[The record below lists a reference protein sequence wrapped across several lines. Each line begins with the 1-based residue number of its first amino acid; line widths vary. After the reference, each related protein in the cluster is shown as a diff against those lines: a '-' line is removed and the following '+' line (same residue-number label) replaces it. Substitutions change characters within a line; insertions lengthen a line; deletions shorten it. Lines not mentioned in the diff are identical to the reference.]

1 MKNYT
6 KISRF
11 FILFLLFSFL
21 IQSCTQGPKST
32 QSKKTSFAIVVDP
45 LTMEKVNAPI
55 MAYKS
60 VLESEGLTVYLLSE
74 NWDSP
79 QLIKDELQKYYNSEP
94 QLEGAVF
101 IGDVPIPFIMDAQH
115 LATAYKRDQKRY
127 PLHVA
132 AIPSDRFYDDFD
144 LKFEFIEHDSIR
156 KNNYYYSLTANSPQY
171 IKSDI
176 YSGRIKPSIKEG
188 EDKYQLIADYL
199 KKVVSLRNSTEL
211 DFLMS
216 FTGHGYN
223 GEALTAWAG
232 EKLALREQFPELFTA
247 QGRVEFLEFRMDE
260 FMKPYLLGRLQD
272 PDLDIALLHEHG
284 TPEMQ
289 LINGT
294 PDVSAVP
301 ASIENIKRYL
311 RSKLR
316 SSKDYGKTV
325 QEGKKYYMD
334 WLGVSDKWFEGTFD
348 KQVID
353 QDSIYDYNMDI
364 YAEDAHEIS
373 PEAKF
378 IMFDACFNGSF
389 HLDRYLAGEYVFGK
403 GSTMVAHANT
413 VNALQDKW
421 PDEMI
426 GLLKLGVRI
435 GQWAKQ
441 INTIETHII
450 GDPTYYFKTNQEFDY
465 NKLIVACTNKPQI
478 WNAVLEMDDPDL
490 QCLAVSNLYDHENKA
505 FSGQLRDMYFSSPSF
520 VVRMEVLNQ
529 LYKYND
535 ENFREVLVNA
545 ITDPYELIRR
555 NAATMIG
562 NCGDDEL
569 INPLLKIIFD
579 DKYSKRVKYN
589 AYSSF
594 DFMNPDA
601 LIHSLPEIAQ
611 KYSYVLN
618 NSSLRDDLL
627 KKAAYNKNKVKEAFD
642 FVASDSV
649 EMKYRSREINTLRNY
664 YYHFMIEDYLA
675 LLSNPDFDDEL
686 SLPLIEALGWFTHS
700 VHRDKILEVC
710 RDIKN
715 NDKYS
720 MDIRTEAERTI
731 NRIELYN

>member
-6 KISRF
+6 IISRY
-11 FILFLLFSFL
+11 FILLILFSFL
-21 IQSCTQGPKST
+21 IQSCSQGPKST

-45 LTMEKVNAPI
+45 ITLEKANSSI

-60 VLESEGLTVYLLSE
+60 ILESEGLTVFVLSG

-79 QLIKDELQKYYNSEP
+79 QLIKDELQQHYNSEP

-127 PLHVA
+127 PLHIA

-144 LKFEFIEHDSIR
+144 LEFEFIEHDSIR
-156 KNNYYYSLTANSPQY
+156 KNNYYYRLSANSPHY

-199 KKVVSLRNSTEL
+199 DKVVSLRNSTEI

-223 GEALTAWAG
+223 TEALTAWAG
-232 EKLALREQFPELFTA
+232 EKLALREQFPELFLA
-247 QGRVEFLEFRMDE
+247 EGRVEFLDFRMDE
-260 FMKPYLLGRLQD
+260 FMKPFILGRLQD

-284 TPEMQ
+284 SPEMQ

-294 PDVSAVP
+294 PDVSSIP
-301 ASIENIKRYL
+301 ASIENVKRYL

-316 SSKDYGKTV
+316 SAEDYGKTI

-334 WLGVSDKWFEGTFD
+334 YLGVSEDWFEGTFD

-353 QDSIYDYNMDI
+353 QDSIYNYNMDI
-364 YAEDAHEIS
+364 YAEDAHQIS

-426 GLLKLGVRI
+426 GLLKLGVRV

-450 GDPTYYFKTNQEFDY
+450 GDPTYYFKTDQKFDY
-465 NKLIVACTNKPQI
+465 NKLITACTNKPQV
-478 WNAVLEMDDPDL
+478 WNAVLEMENPDL
-490 QCLAVSNLYDHENKA
+490 QCLAISNMYDHENKA
-505 FSGQLRDMYFSSPSF
+505 FSNQLRDLYFSSSSF
-520 VVRMEVLNQ
+520 VVRMEIVNQ

-535 ENFREVLVNA
+535 ENFKEVLLNA

-569 INPLLKIIFD
+569 IEPLLKIIFD

-601 LIHSLPEIAQ
+601 LTQSLPEIAQ

-627 KKAAYNKNKVKEAFD
+627 KKAAYNKKKVKEAFD
-642 FVASDSV
+642 FVASDSI
-649 EMKYRSREINTLRNY
+649 EMKYRAREITTLRNY
-664 YYHFMIEDYLA
+664 YYHFMIEDYIE
-675 LLSNPDFDDEL
+675 LLPDPDFDDEL
-686 SLPLIEALGWFTHS
+686 RLPLIEALAWFTHS
-700 VHRDKILEVC
+700 VHRDKIIDVC

-715 NDKYS
+715 NDEYS
-720 MDIRTEAERTI
+720 MEIRTEAERTI